1 MSNVGKQ
8 KRGLGRGLSALMADI
23 EPNSKEVLKTATSTK
38 FDTLVPIEKINPNP
52 NQPRRYFAENDLN
65 DLADSIRSKGIIQ
78 PLVVRPH
85 PNKNGEFEIVAGERR
100 WRASQIAQIHQ
111 IPVVVREF
119 SNEDVLEIAIIEN
132 IQRADLNSIEEAAGY
147 RQLMEKFGH
156 TQDQVAQA
164 LGKSRP
170 HIANHLRLLVLP
182 NDVQD
187 LVIKGKISGGHARA
201 LITSKDPSEMA
212 KFILSRGLS
221 VRQTEILVKKRVGE
235 KPMRLGQ
242 KSKDADTRV
251 LEGDLSAALKM
262 GVSILHRPNQE
273 FGEIKIRY
281 KNLEQLDDLC
291 RHLTKF

>member
-100 WRASQIAQIHQ
+100 WRASQIAQTHQ

-132 IQRADLNSIEEAAGY
+132 IQRADLNPIEEAAGY

-156 TQDQVAQA
+156 TQDQMAQA

-182 NDVQD
+182 KDVQD
-187 LVIKGKISGGHARA
+187 LVIKGKISSGHARA
-201 LITSKDPSEMA
+201 LITSKDPSEIA
-212 KFILSRGLS
+212 KLILSHGLS
-221 VRQTEILVKKRVGE
+221 VRQTESLVKKRVGE
-235 KPMRLGQ
+235 KPMRLSQ
-242 KSKDADTRV
+242 KSKDADTRL

-262 GVSILHRPNQE
+262 AVSILHRPNQE
-273 FGEIKIRY
+273 FGEINIRY

>member
-23 EPNSKEVLKTATSTK
+23 EPNPKEVLKTATSTK
-38 FDTLVPIEKINPNP
+38 FETLVPIEKINPNP

-132 IQRADLNSIEEAAGY
+132 IQRADLNPIEEAAGY

-187 LVIKGKISGGHARA
+187 LVIKGKISSGHARA
-201 LITSKDPSEMA
+201 LITSKDPSEVA
-212 KFILSRGLS
+212 KLILSRGLS
-221 VRQTEILVKKRVGE
+221 VRQTESLVKKRVGE
-235 KPMRLGQ
+235 KLVRLGQ
-242 KSKDADTRV
+242 KSQDADTRL

>member
-38 FDTLVPIEKINPNP
+38 FETLVPIEKINPNP

-132 IQRADLNSIEEAAGY
+132 IQRADLNPIEEAAGY

-156 TQDQVAQA
+156 TQDQMAQA

-182 NDVQD
+182 KEVQD
-187 LVIKGKISGGHARA
+187 LVIKGKISSGHARA
-201 LITSKDPSEMA
+201 LITSKDPLEIA
-212 KFILSRGLS
+212 KLILSHGLS
-221 VRQTEILVKKRVGE
+221 VRQTESLVKRRAGE
-235 KPMRLGQ
+235 KPVRLGQ

-251 LEGDLSAALKM
+251 LEGDLSAVLKM
-262 GVSILHRPNQE
+262 GVSIFHKPNQE

>member
-23 EPNSKEVLKTATSTK
+23 EPNPKEVLKTATSTK
-38 FDTLVPIEKINPNP
+38 FETLVPIEKINPNP

-132 IQRADLNSIEEAAGY
+132 IQRADLNPIEEAAGY

-187 LVIKGKISGGHARA
+187 LVIKGKISSGHARA
-201 LITSKDPSEMA
+201 LITSKDPSEIA
-212 KFILSRGLS
+212 KLILSRDLS
-221 VRQTEILVKKRVGE
+221 VRQTESLVKKRVGE
-235 KPMRLGQ
+235 KPVRLGQ
-242 KSKDADTRV
+242 KSKDADTRL

-262 GVSILHRPNQE
+262 AVSILHRPNQE
-273 FGEIKIRY
+273 FGEINIRY

>member
-23 EPNSKEVLKTATSTK
+23 EPNSKEVLKTVTSTK
-38 FDTLVPIEKINPNP
+38 FDTLVPIEKINPNL
-52 NQPRRYFAENDLN
+52 NQPRRYFDESDLN

-119 SNEDVLEIAIIEN
+119 SNEDVLEVAIIEN
-132 IQRADLNSIEEAAGY
+132 IQRADLNPIEEAAGY

-156 TQDQVAQA
+156 TQDQMAQA

-182 NDVQD
+182 KDVQD
-187 LVIKGKISGGHARA
+187 LVIKGKISSGHARA
-201 LITSKDPSEMA
+201 LITSKDPSEIA
-212 KFILSRGLS
+212 KLIISRGLS
-221 VRQTEILVKKRVGE
+221 VRQTESIVKKPTGE
-235 KPMRLGQ
+235 KPVRLGQ
-242 KSKDADTRV
+242 KSKDADTKV

-262 GVSILHRPNQE
+262 DVSILHKPNQG

-281 KNLEQLDDLC
+281 KNLKQLDDLC
-291 RHLTKF
+291 RHLTKI